1 MPTYNDKTKQAAYDV
16 IKYLYK
22 NMPHYNQL
30 KGTYAGIQ
38 MILNL
43 MGLCA
48 SITELWSDRAPTSLM
63 NFTDDDHLYRADYL
77 NSVRQRIEEWGNA
90 NVKDFFLTS
99 RFDADIVQTK
109 DMNFRTINGMAS
121 TIIDTILQMKPVTRC
136 LRYLRFILRV
146 NTDIHFEYITD
157 FAAARAD
164 IDTFRYTWDLVNHPL
179 AYKSIVDKRA
189 GNIYGLFIPWLS
201 VDAERVCHI
210 TADETDTT
218 VTNTFKNTYF
228 NLFEID
234 HRLDISKQRTLRFRI
249 EGSFKNKEY
258 DPEVYALEYK
268 LEISKDVI
276 ITTEQNGF
284 MINFKGPAVTIL
296 SDLFDKFNQ
305 ENIITEDG
313 TADVYDELLDNLII
327 PETAINMYDDYN
339 NTHLT
344 DGSIQLKFIASFST
358 AIGTKYLYQDD
369 EIPLDPDEDFDPN
382 VYVVIPGDSADDPI
396 YTLDDPVDTDN
407 PTYIVYNQ

>member
-1 MPTYNDKTKQAAYDV
+1 MDPVVADIYTRSGGESVLTYKIYTHYSQNPEPTDIDSQGCLYRHISENDV
-16 IKYLYK
+16 INGFNKLYLDV
-22 NMPHYNQL
+22 HD
-30 KGTYAGIQ
+30 IVE
-38 MILNL
+38 
-43 MGLCA
+43 GLVYEITINIRKIVWA
-48 SITELWSDRAPTSLM
+48 SGSIT
-63 NFTDDDHLYRADYL
+63 
-77 NSVRQRIEEWGNA
+77 SV
-90 NVKDFFLTS
+90 F
-99 RFDADIVQTK
+99 
-109 DMNFRTINGMAS
+109 
-121 TIIDTILQMKPVTRC
+121 C
-136 LRYLRFILRV
+136 
-146 NTDIHFEYITD
+146 NTDGTMGFKITFYDELSQVPVYIHFEYITD

-179 AYKSIVDKRA
+179 AYKSVVDKRA

-210 TADETDTT
+210 TADETDAT

-268 LEISKDVI
+268 LEIGKDVF

-305 ENIITEDG
+305 ENIITEKED
-313 TADVYDELLDNLII
+313 ADVYGEDEILDYLIL

-382 VYVVIPGDSADDPI
+382 VYVVIPGDSANDPI
-396 YTLDDPVDTDN
+396 YTLNDPVDTDN
-407 PTYIVYNQ
+407 PTYIVYNH